1 MSTVSIHPE
10 NDGDGRNDDPAQ
22 RLRLKRLTARR
33 TVGRRSIQCCF
44 AGWRFCSLWRRLADR
59 RASEQVVYH
68 LGWKYVDKKIKQ
80 WTGYKVHVTETVDPE
95 QPIKKKGEPTEHFI
109 AEMFTTEAA
118 QDEMAGLTEV
128 LKREQQHHEITPQAV
143 YSDAGYV
150 TEHTLTQAEQNG
162 IPRRA
167 PTRTR
172 ERTIAMHS
180 RLMSTNVRRFVPR
193 ESSARSAA
201 ASKIALW
208 ELSISP

>member
-1 MSTVSIHPE
+1 
-10 NDGDGRNDDPAQ
+10 
-22 RLRLKRLTARR
+22 
-33 TVGRRSIQCCF
+33 
-44 AGWRFCSLWRRLADR
+44 
-59 RASEQVVYH
+59 
-68 LGWKYVDKKIKQ
+68 
-80 WTGYKVHVTETVDPE
+80 
-95 QPIKKKGEPTEHFI
+95 
-109 AEMFTTEAA
+109 MFTTEAA